1 MKVNNYPL
9 KTPAAGDK
17 LFGSDASGD
26 QYQFDMSNFGTST
39 YKVYTAL
46 LTQSGA
52 NAPTAVVLENTLGG
66 TPTFTYIGIGG
77 YQMTLNGSFNSSKT
91 WVVGGSADV
100 NAGGG
105 DFATLDIRRLNDNII
120 SLRTYDNFT
129 GADNMLVNT
138 SIEIRVYN

>member
-26 QYQFDMSNFGTST
+26 QHQFDMSNFGTST

-46 LTQSGA
+46 LTQTSN
-52 NAPTAVVLENTLGG
+52 NAPVATVLENTLGG

-100 NAGGG
+100 SAGGG
-105 DFATLDIRRLNDNII
+105 SLATLDIRRFNDNII
-120 SLRTYDNFT
+120 DLRTYDDFT
-129 GADNMLVNT
+129 GADSMLVNT

>member
-26 QYQFDMSNFGTST
+26 QHQFDMSNFGTST

-46 LTQSGA
+46 LTQNGV

-66 TPTFTYIGIGG
+66 TPTFTYISIGV
-77 YQMTLNGSFNSSKT
+77 YEMTLNGSFNSSKT

-105 DFATLDIRRLNDNII
+105 SLATLDIRRLNDNII
-120 SLRTYDNFT
+120 KLLTYDDFLS
-129 GADNMLVNT
+129 ADSMLVNT
-138 SIEIRVYN
+138 SIEIRIYN

>member
-9 KTPAAGDK
+9 KTPSAGDK
-17 LFGSDASGD
+17 LFGSDSNGD
-26 QYQFDMSNFGTST
+26 QKQFDMSNFGTST

-46 LTQSGA
+46 LTQTSN
-52 NAPTAVVLENTLGG
+52 NAPVATVLENTLGG
-66 TPTFTYIGIGG
+66 TPTFTYIGIGV

>member
-26 QYQFDMSNFGTST
+26 QHQFDMSNFGTST

-46 LTQSGA
+46 LTQTSN
-52 NAPTAVVLENTLGG
+52 NAPVATVLENTLGG

>member
-26 QYQFDMSNFGTST
+26 QHQFDMSNFGTST

-46 LTQSGA
+46 LTQNGA

-66 TPTFTYIGIGG
+66 TPTFTYISIGV

-100 NAGGG
+100 NAGAG

-120 SLRTYDNFT
+120 SLRTYDNFSA
-129 GADNMLVNT
+129 ADSMLVNT

>member
-9 KTPAAGDK
+9 KTPSAGDK
-17 LFGSDASGD
+17 LFGSDSSGD

-46 LTQSGA
+46 LTQTST
-52 NAPTAVVLENTLGG
+52 NAPVAISLDNTIGNIV
-66 TPTFTYIGIGG
+66 FNYIGVGIYDMVLTSAFLAG
-77 YQMTLNGSFNSSKT
+77 KT
-91 WVVGGSADV
+91 WVVGGSADI

-105 DFATLDIRRLNDNII
+105 DFATLDIRRYNDDSIR
-120 SLRTYDNFT
+120 LYTYDNFT
-129 GADNMLVNT
+129 PANDMIVNT

>member
-46 LTQSGA
+46 LTQTSN
-52 NAPTAVVLENTLGG
+52 NAPVATVLENTLGG

-77 YQMTLNGSFNSSKT
+77 YEMTLNGSFNSSKT

-120 SLRTYDNFT
+120 SLRTYDDFT

>member
-46 LTQSGA
+46 LTQNGV
-52 NAPTAVVLENTLGG
+52 NAPTDVVLENTLGG
-66 TPTFTYIGIGG
+66 TPTFTYISIGV
-77 YQMTLNGSFNSSKT
+77 YEMTLNGSFNSSKT

-100 NAGGG
+100 NAGSGSL
-105 DFATLDIRRLNDNII
+105 ATLDIRRLNDNII
-120 SLRTYDNFT
+120 QLRTYDDFLS
-129 GADNMLVNT
+129 ADSMLVNT
-138 SIEIRVYN
+138 SIEIRIYN